1 MLSLLFGTVIQQE
14 KEKFQD
20 ISSNLM
26 DDCNKYAHL
35 E

>member
-1 MLSLLFGTVIQQE
+1 MLSLLFETQIQQE
-14 KEKFQD
+14 KEKFKD
-20 ISSNLM
+20 ISSNVM